1 VDSQSTQFNVAI
13 SQARRQSFF
22 SSLGQSL
29 FYRLIPGPV
38 SSNQALMCVEKYAGI
53 KTVAGAFQ
61 SLGSGCKSNLKLNAK
76 MFLSQNHEI
85 SSQDKVFQAVLHD
98 PSFRQYG
105 FAAASFE
112 YNDDPIFQNMLTGL
126 GFAYGLACTIRLY
139 KAATCQHCSPHPL
152 ESSQPMA

>member
-1 VDSQSTQFNVAI
+1 ML
-13 SQARRQSFF
+13 R
-22 SSLGQSL
+22 
-29 FYRLIPGPV
+29 
-38 SSNQALMCVEKYAGI
+38 C
-53 KTVAGAFQ
+53 
-61 SLGSGCKSNLKLNAK
+61 
-76 MFLSQNHEI
+76 FLSQNHEI